1 MSESLTDLS
10 QYYPWLNNEFFE
22 QILGNENPT
31 ANISVESVHI
41 KPALNHGEN
50 YASQMIRA
58 TVQYFIN
65 ENFDDVQEIRFVI
78 KALVINEAMA
88 RITKEFKMFDREVIV
103 YQHIMPEVEK
113 LLESIGDDTKLSPK

>member
-10 QYYPWLNNEFFE
+10 QYYPWLNNAFFE

-31 ANISVESVHI
+31 ENISVESVHI